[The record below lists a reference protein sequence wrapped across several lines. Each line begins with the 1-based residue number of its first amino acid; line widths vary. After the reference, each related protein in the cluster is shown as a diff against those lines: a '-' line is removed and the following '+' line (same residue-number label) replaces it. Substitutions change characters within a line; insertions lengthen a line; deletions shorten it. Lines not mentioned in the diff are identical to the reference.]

1 MLPHAGVSVKPFCK
15 GVRMSCT
22 LFGGMGGRVG
32 WLGWVKWII
41 VSVLLIGFVGGE
53 NGMGEKK
60 WGI

>member
-1 MLPHAGVSVKPFCK
+1 
-15 GVRMSCT
+15 MSCT

-53 NGMGEKK
+53 NGMGEKN
-60 WGI
+60 GAYERERILRVTHPLGG